1 MFDYQKIFDEY
12 CRENG
17 LALHLCFEMP
27 EGFEGA
33 DGMFDPDSRTVYINT
48 VFPEGTPDY
57 VRAFFL
63 FHELRHAAQY
73 LCPER
78 FSDLIRRSLGYVIQY
93 DGTCYKLVNGE
104 YMECKLEGGEEVFTD
119 LYMGQPHEMD
129 ANRFAYEQVKKLY
142 GDSEKMRQLYE
153 ERKPGKEI
161 GDEVY
166 GEVYFE
172 IDERIEEAGK

>member
-1 MFDYQKIFDEY
+1 MFDYQEIFDEY

-48 VFPEGTPDY
+48 DFPEGTPDF
-57 VRAFFL
+57 VRTYFL

-78 FSDLIRRSLGYVIQY
+78 FSELIRRSLGYVIQY
-93 DGTCYKLVNGE
+93 DGTCYKLVNGG
-104 YMECKLEGGEEVFTD
+104 YIECKLEGGEETFTD

-142 GDSEKMRQLYE
+142 GDSEKLREMYE
-153 ERKPGKEI
+153 ERKPKEAI
-161 GDEVY
+161 AEEKYVEVY
-166 GEVYFE
+166 GM
-172 IDERIEEAGK
+172 IDEKC

>member
-1 MFDYQKIFDEY
+1 MVDYQAIFDEY

-17 LALHLCFEMP
+17 LALHMCFEMP

-48 VFPEGTPDY
+48 DFPEGTPDF

-73 LCPER
+73 LCPAR
-78 FSDLIRRSLGYVIQY
+78 FSELIRRSLGYVIQY

-104 YMECKLEGGEEVFTD
+104 YIECKLEGGEEAFTD

-142 GDSEKMRQLYE
+142 GDSEKLREMYE
-153 ERKPGKEI
+153 ERKPKEAI
-161 GDEVY
+161 AEEKYVEVY
-166 GEVYFE
+166 GM
-172 IDERIEEAGK
+172 IDEKC

>member
-1 MFDYQKIFDEY
+1 MFDYQEIFDEY

-48 VFPEGTPDY
+48 DFPEGTPDF

-78 FSDLIRRSLGYVIQY
+78 FSELIRRSIGYVIQY
-93 DGTCYKLVNGE
+93 DGTCYKLVNGDYAACE
-104 YMECKLEGGEEVFTD
+104 LEGGEERFTE

-142 GDSEKMRQLYE
+142 GDSEKLREMYE
-153 ERKPGKEI
+153 ERKPKEAI
-161 GDEVY
+161 AEEKYVEVY
-166 GEVYFE
+166 GM
-172 IDERIEEAGK
+172 IDEKC

>member
-1 MFDYQKIFDEY
+1 MVDYQEIFDEY

-48 VFPEGTPDY
+48 DFPEGTPDF

-63 FHELRHAAQY
+63 FHELRHASQY

-78 FSDLIRRSLGYVIQY
+78 FSELIRRSLGYVIQY
-93 DGTCYKLVNGE
+93 DGTCYKRVNGE
-104 YMECKLEGGEEVFTD
+104 YIECKLEGGEEAFTD

-142 GDSEKMRQLYE
+142 GDSEKLREMYE
-153 ERKPGKEI
+153 ERKPKEAI
-161 GDEVY
+161 AEEKYVEVY
-166 GEVYFE
+166 GM
-172 IDERIEEAGK
+172 IDEKC

>member
-1 MFDYQKIFDEY
+1 MFDYQKVFDGY

-17 LALHLCFEMP
+17 LDLRLCTEMP

-48 VFPEGTPDY
+48 DFPEGTPDFI
-57 VRAFFL
+57 RAFFL

-78 FSDLIRRSLGYVIQY
+78 FSELIRRSLGYVIQY

-104 YMECKLEGGEEVFTD
+104 YIECRLEGGEEVFTN
-119 LYMGQPHEMD
+119 LYAGQPHEVD
-129 ANRFAYEQVKKLY
+129 ANRFAYEQVQKLY
-142 GDSEKMRQLYE
+142 GDSEKLREMYE
-153 ERKPGKEI
+153 ERKPKEAI
-161 GDEVY
+161 AEEKYVEVY
-166 GEVYFE
+166 GM
-172 IDERIEEAGK
+172 IDEKC

>member
-1 MFDYQKIFDEY
+1 MFEYRKIFDEY

-17 LALHLCFEMP
+17 LALRLRFEMP

-33 DGMFDPDSRTVYINT
+33 DGMFDPDNRTVYINT
-48 VFPEGTPDY
+48 DFPEGTPDF

-78 FSDLIRRSLGYVIQY
+78 FNELIRRSLGYVIQY

-104 YMECKLEGGEEVFTD
+104 YIECKLEGGEEVFTD

-129 ANRFAYEQVKKLY
+129 ANKFAYEQVKKLY
-142 GDSEKMRQLYE
+142 GDSETLRQIYE
-153 ERKPGKEI
+153 YRMPKEAI
-161 GDEVY
+161 AEEKYVEVY
-166 GEVYFE
+166 GM
-172 IDERIEEAGK
+172 IDEKC

>member
-33 DGMFDPDSRTVYINT
+33 DGMFDPDSRTVYINAD
-48 VFPEGTPDY
+48 FPEGTPDY

-153 ERKPGKEI
+153 ERKPGEAI
-161 GDEVY
+161 ADRVYEEVY
-166 GEVYFE
+166 TR
-172 IDERIEEAGK
+172 IDEKC

>member
-1 MFDYQKIFDEY
+1 MFDYQEIFDEY

-17 LALHLCFEMP
+17 LALHMCFEMP
-27 EGFEGA
+27 EDFEGA

-48 VFPEGTPDY
+48 DFPEGTPDF

-63 FHELRHAAQY
+63 FHELRHASQY

-78 FSDLIRRSLGYVIQY
+78 FSELIRRSLGYVIQY

-104 YMECKLEGGEEVFTD
+104 YIECKLEGGEEAFTD

-142 GDSEKMRQLYE
+142 GDSEKLREMYE
-153 ERKPGKEI
+153 ERKPKEAI
-161 GDEVY
+161 AEEKYAEVY
-166 GEVYFE
+166 GM
-172 IDERIEEAGK
+172 IDEKC

>member
-1 MFDYQKIFDEY
+1 MFDYQEIFDEY

-33 DGMFDPDSRTVYINT
+33 DGMFDHDSQTVYINT
-48 VFPEGTPDY
+48 GFPEGTPDF

-78 FSDLIRRSLGYVIQY
+78 FSELIRRSLGYVIQY

-104 YMECKLEGGEEVFTD
+104 YIECKLEGGEEAFTD

-142 GDSEKMRQLYE
+142 GDSEKLREMYE
-153 ERKPGKEI
+153 ERKPKEAI
-161 GDEVY
+161 AEEKYVEVY
-166 GEVYFE
+166 GM
-172 IDERIEEAGK
+172 IDEKC

>member
-1 MFDYQKIFDEY
+1 MFDYQEIFDEY

-17 LALHLCFEMP
+17 LALHMCFEMP

-48 VFPEGTPDY
+48 DFPEGTPDF

-78 FSDLIRRSLGYVIQY
+78 FSELIRRSLGYVIQY

-104 YMECKLEGGEEVFTD
+104 YIEFKLEGGEEVFTD

-142 GDSEKMRQLYE
+142 GDSETLREMYE
-153 ERKPGKEI
+153 ERKPKEAI
-161 GDEVY
+161 AEEKYVEVY
-166 GEVYFE
+166 GM
-172 IDERIEEAGK
+172 IDEKC

>member
-1 MFDYQKIFDEY
+1 MFEYRKIFDEY

-17 LALHLCFEMP
+17 LALRLRFEMP

-33 DGMFDPDSRTVYINT
+33 DGMFDPDSRTVYINAD
-48 VFPEGTPDY
+48 FPEGTPDY

-153 ERKPGKEI
+153 ERKPKEAI
-161 GDEVY
+161 ADSVYEEVY
-166 GEVYFE
+166 AR
-172 IDERIEEAGK
+172 IDEKC

>member
-1 MFDYQKIFDEY
+1 MFDYQEIFDEY

-17 LALHLCFEMP
+17 LALHMCFEMP

-48 VFPEGTPDY
+48 DFPEGTPDF
-57 VRAFFL
+57 VRAYFL

-78 FSDLIRRSLGYVIQY
+78 FSELIRRSLGYVIQY
-93 DGTCYKLVNGE
+93 DGTCYKLVNVE
-104 YMECKLEGGEEVFTD
+104 YIECKLEGGEEAFTD

-142 GDSEKMRQLYE
+142 GDSEKLREMYE
-153 ERKPGKEI
+153 ERKPKEAI
-161 GDEVY
+161 AEEKYVEVY
-166 GEVYFE
+166 GM
-172 IDERIEEAGK
+172 IDEKC